1 MARTSKALFAGMLLL
16 AVMYLPAL
24 AEDIRAQT
32 AAGAVTRDSGAN
44 IQELSASGLIYAAK
58 ENQPICGSAWYLA
71 RRASRARPKDFA
83 THLAIDER
91 VASSPLGCDQG
102 PV

>member
-44 IQELSASGLIYAAK
+44 IQDPSASGLIYAAK
-58 ENQPICGSAWYLA
+58 ENQPIGRS
-71 RRASRARPKDFA
+71 
-83 THLAIDER
+83 R
-91 VASSPLGCDQG
+91 VAPNTKPIRTPGQCFRHCLRLKGTTEGFCYASCY
-102 PV
+102 